1 MARLPRT
8 DLACERHGAAA
19 DRSGCTY
26 TEEERGIC
34 RLHTLHVETEEA
46 AARLGTPR
54 GTYETLFFP
63 PPWENGTEE
72 DAAVEEE
79 LSRLLEKTA
88 AAVLGGDDFTGRR
101 ILVVGLGNRRMTA
114 DAVGPRAADGITATA
129 HLRAYRP
136 SLLSRLL
143 CAEVAVM
150 VPGVMAQSGMES
162 ADLIRSAVAVFRP
175 HLVLLIDALAARSFD
190 RLGTTIQLADSG
202 MAPGSGIGNCRAPLS
217 PETLGCPVISVG
229 VPTVTDTDTLLR
241 DRLEEAGVT
250 PPEDG
255 TEGGR
260 YFVSPRDADLLT
272 EKLARCIAGAVNT
285 VFGIP
290 LV

>member
-1 MARLPRT
+1 MACLPRT
-8 DLACERHGAAA
+8 DLACERHGAAT

-26 TEEERGIC
+26 TEEKRGIC
-34 RLHTLHVETEEA
+34 RVHTLRVESEEA
-46 AARLGTPR
+46 AERLGTAR

-63 PPWENGTEE
+63 PPWETGAEE

-79 LSRLLEKTA
+79 LARLLEKTA
-88 AAVLGGDDFTGRR
+88 ATVLGGDEFAGRR
-101 ILVVGLGNRRMTA
+101 ILAVGLGNRRMTA

-136 SLLSRLL
+136 SLLARLC
-143 CAEVAVM
+143 CAELAVI

-162 ADLIRSAVAVFRP
+162 ADLIRAAAAAFRP

-190 RLGTTIQLADSG
+190 RLGTTIQVADSG
-202 MAPGSGIGNCRAPLS
+202 MAPGSGIGNCRAPLNR
-217 PETLGCPVISVG
+217 ETLGCPVISVG

-241 DRLEEAGVT
+241 DRLTEAGVT
-250 PPEDG
+250 PPE
-255 TEGGR
+255 EAAAGR

-272 EKLARCIAGAVNT
+272 EKLSRCIAGAINT

-290 LV
+290 LT